1 MKKTVV
7 IIILIIA
14 TIPLLAQSVYNLA
27 EKGNSHFMS
36 GEYELAIKEYQ
47 AVIDSGYES
56 AELYYNLGNAYYKS
70 HKITLALVNYERA
83 NLLDPGDEE
92 ILHNLEMARQ
102 LVIDEIDKLPE
113 FLPKVW
119 CRRFISLLK
128 TDQWA
133 YISMITFPLSLLFF
147 LLYLFVRH
155 VRIRKMSF
163 WMASVVMIISLS
175 SFVFSYH
182 QKRLVYDNSYAII
195 ISPSVTIKSS
205 PDDSGTELFQL
216 HEGTKVEII
225 DQLGE
230 WKEIKLSDGNIGWL
244 RMNDLVRL

>member
-1 MKKTVV
+1 MKKTLV
-7 IIILIIA
+7 IVIFIICSVPVIA
-14 TIPLLAQSVYNLA
+14 QNIFNLV
-27 EKGNSHFMS
+27 EKGNLHFMN
-36 GEYELAIKEYQ
+36 GEYEMAIEVYE

-70 HKITLALVNYERA
+70 NKFTPALINFERA
-83 NLLDPGDEE
+83 NLLNPGDGE
-92 ILHNLEMARQ
+92 IIHNLEMARQ
-102 LVIDEIDKLPE
+102 FVVDDIDKLPE
-113 FLPKVW
+113 FLPEVW
-119 CRRFISLLK
+119 YKRFIGILK

-147 LLYLFVRH
+147 LLYLFVR
-155 VRIRKMSF
+155 RIRMRKLSF
-163 WMASVVMIISLS
+163 WLAVVIMIISLS
-175 SFVFSYH
+175 TLLFSYH
-182 QKRLVYDNSYAII
+182 QKKLVYDHSYAII

-230 WKEIKLSDGNIGWL
+230 WKEIKLSDGNAGWL
-244 RMNDLVRL
+244 RSDDLVKL